1 MNSEIYS
8 YVFPRL
14 FEKGALDVYLK
25 NIIMKKNRPGIEL
38 SVIVNEDRKEDII
51 NEIFKQT
58 TTFGVR
64 IIDINREILER
75 KFQYI
80 DTKYGKIKVK
90 IGSKNGKI
98 IQISPEY
105 EDIKSVA
112 EKNHIPIK
120 RIYDEVNKNILY

>member
-8 YVFPRL
+8 YLFPRL

-38 SVIVNEDRKEDII
+38 SVIVNEDKREDII

-64 IIDINREILER
+64 IIEINREILER
-75 KFQYI
+75 KFDYI

-90 IGSKNGKI
+90 IGFKNGKI

-105 EDIKSVA
+105 EDVKSVA
-112 EKNHIPIK
+112 EKNHISIK
-120 RIYDEVNKNILY
+120 MIYDEVNKNILY